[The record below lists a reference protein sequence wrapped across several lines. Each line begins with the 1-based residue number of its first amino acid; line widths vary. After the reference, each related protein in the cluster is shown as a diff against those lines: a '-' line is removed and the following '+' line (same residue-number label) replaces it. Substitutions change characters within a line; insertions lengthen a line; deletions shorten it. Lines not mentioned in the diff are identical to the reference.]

1 MNVLGVDIGGTKV
14 AAGVVNESGEIL
26 EQFRAPMSAR
36 GTAEEGFASVAAAI
50 DGRRL
55 AAGSIDDTI
64 RCKLFR
70 LYRRKNNS

>member
-50 DGRRL
+50 DEG
-55 AAGSIDDTI
+55 
-64 RCKLFR
+64 
-70 LYRRKNNS
+70 